1 MTTFLFSK
9 IVDLNVNDVAAFRIC
24 PWSSS
29 VTNLPD
35 DQDITVTPL
44 IKPDGLVPITVR
56 LHEFGQGTG
65 KTFDPTV
72 LRCMDREE
80 ALDRAMIIDATTSG
94 IDFDQSIVLHE
105 TVLNCTGPQ
114 VALTWKL
121 PRDKTNTREW
131 VFAVTG
137 GLLPTRVAVELIFS
151 IT

>member
-56 LHEFGQGTG
+56 LL
-65 KTFDPTV
+65 V
-72 LRCMDREE
+72 
-80 ALDRAMIIDATTSG
+80 
-94 IDFDQSIVLHE
+94 
-105 TVLNCTGPQ
+105 GP
-114 VALTWKL
+114 AS
-121 PRDKTNTREW
+121 PP
-131 VFAVTG
+131 G
-137 GLLPTRVAVELIFS
+137 
-151 IT
+151 